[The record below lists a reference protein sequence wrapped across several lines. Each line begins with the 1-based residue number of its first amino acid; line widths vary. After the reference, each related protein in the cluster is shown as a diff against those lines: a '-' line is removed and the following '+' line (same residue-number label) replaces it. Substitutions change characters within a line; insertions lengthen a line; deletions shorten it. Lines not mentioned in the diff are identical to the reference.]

1 MSECSKIFWLM
12 IYSMYRNVDLVV
24 ALSIDL
30 HGSKLRYYI
39 LVLSYKDLIVFIG
52 NLSLR
57 IITNIRNTK
66 RTQGCRHWYY
76 KNIFLVNVITCC

>member
-1 MSECSKIFWLM
+1 M
-12 IYSMYRNVDLVV
+12 IYSMYRNVDLV

-52 NLSLR
+52 NLSLK
-57 IITNIRNTK
+57 NYNKNTK
-66 RTQGCRHWYY
+66 YEENARLLFTSC
-76 KNIFLVNVITCC
+76 

>member
-12 IYSMYRNVDLVV
+12 IYSMYRNVDVVV

-30 HGSKLRYYI
+30 HESKLRYYI

-57 IITNIRNTK
+57 NYNKNTK
-66 RTQGCRHWYY
+66 YEENTGLPS
-76 KNIFLVNVITCC
+76 LVL